1 MKRKIILLIIG
12 CLWLGHAFANEEI
25 PTHTVT
31 KSDKGGLCVI
41 AHRYYNQHADTINGY
56 KGENQYIDSLTVW
69 NDLTKVN
76 GNPII
81 TIGQKLYLV
90 NPIIYQKNHRDSHNQ
105 VEDNTTLEEVA
116 GQNARTPEN
125 TLGTPKDEQSQTN
138 QQTNP
143 QNTDHYN
150 NDDKGGRYG
159 WVWLL
164 LGVLFGAVLGVFL
177 FNVLYV
183 KKQIE
188 EQEYRNT
195 ELSRKYRNLNR
206 EKSNDNTELSRL
218 RSKIQTLEREKQK
231 LLNENINL
239 GEEIDRLKATQSN
252 TNKNRTTED
261 YQLQAY
267 QVPNQSSEPLSLL
280 YADAII
286 DDYFVKV
293 RETPN
298 EDSIFVLQLNGNN
311 SAEFDIYKNA
321 YSKVAANP
329 SYLDGCEKQI
339 LYETKQIDIIS
350 KGSAQLM
357 GLNGKWKVV
366 KKLNVIIK

>member
-1 MKRKIILLIIG
+1 MRKILLLITY
-12 CLWLGHAFANEEI
+12 CLLFGHAFANEEI
-25 PTHTVT
+25 PTYTVT
-31 KSDKGGLCVI
+31 VGDDKGLGAI
-41 AHRYYNQHADTINGY
+41 ANRFYSQYAGKGNGY
-56 KGENQYIDSLTVW
+56 LGVGQYIDSIANW
-69 NDLTKVN
+69 NNLKRIK

-81 TIGQKLYLV
+81 QPGQKLYLV
-90 NPIIYQKNHRDSHNQ
+90 NPEIYQKQHGDSQNLE
-105 VEDNTTLEEVA
+105 EDNKPSEDVT
-116 GQNARTPEN
+116 GQNSGTPE
-125 TLGTPKDEQSQTN
+125 TLSSTSLNQQSQTDI
-138 QQTNP
+138 QPITTITNEG
-143 QNTDHYN
+143 
-150 NDDKGGRYG
+150 DDKGRYE
-159 WVWLL
+159 WIWLL
-164 LGVLFGAVLGVFL
+164 LGILFGAVLGVFL

-183 KKQIE
+183 KKIIE
-188 EQEYRNT
+188 EQERRNT
-195 ELSRKYRNLNR
+195 ELARKNQTLYR
-206 EKSNDNTELSRL
+206 EKTSESSELSQL
-218 RSKIQTLEREKQK
+218 RTKIRALERENQK
-231 LLNENINL
+231 ILNENIAL
-239 GEEIDRLKATQSN
+239 GEEIDRLKNAQSN
-252 TNKNRTTED
+252 TNKTRNSEAHSITTSTS
-261 YQLQAY
+261 
-267 QVPNQSSEPLSLL
+267 QVSNQPSEPSTVL

-339 LYETKQIDIIS
+339 LFETKQIDIVS